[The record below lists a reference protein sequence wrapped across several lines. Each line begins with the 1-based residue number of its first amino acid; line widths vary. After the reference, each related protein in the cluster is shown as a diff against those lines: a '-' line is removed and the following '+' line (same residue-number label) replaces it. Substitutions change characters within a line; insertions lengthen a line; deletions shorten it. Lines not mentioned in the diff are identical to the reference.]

1 MHTSFYELSI
11 IIYVD
16 GLQLKRYKYF
26 SAGLMMENDPWVTVA
41 KDNPRRRHPNR
52 RALMAARRA
61 RMLKMKRKMKED
73 QDWEPNKV
81 GFCWLPW

>member
-1 MHTSFYELSI
+1 MDM
-11 IIYVD
+11 V

-26 SAGLMMENDPWVTVA
+26 SAGLLMENDPWATVA
-41 KDNPRRRHPNR
+41 KDYPRRRHPNR
-52 RALMAARRA
+52 RALLAARRA

-81 GFCWLPW
+81 RYYWLLWSPI